1 MSTPQLD
8 PDLLRAFIAVA
19 EHRSFTG
26 AAASLNRTQSA
37 VSTQI
42 KRLEDQLGLK
52 LFVRSTNRVNLTVA
66 GEGLVSYARRILSLG
81 EEAVARL
88 RQHEIAGQVR
98 LGVMDDYGTILMPP
112 ILKAFYNSYPGIE
125 LHMETGLTAGMIGRV
140 GKAYDVVI
148 AMHGRNEKSGEL
160 LRHERAVWAGSPE
173 LNVRDLDPLPV
184 ALYPS
189 GCLFRDWAISALDRT
204 ARRWRIAFISHSL
217 AAVEAIVAQ
226 GLAVTVVKE
235 GTFPRSLR
243 MLGTADGLP
252 ALPTAE
258 IRLHAS
264 PTAQPPAIL
273 LARHLRDHFKAV
285 QMRTSIRV

>member
-1 MSTPQLD
+1 MSIAQLD

-19 EHRSFTG
+19 EYRSFTD
-26 AAASLNRTQSA
+26 AATSLNRTQSA

-52 LFVRSTNRVNLTVA
+52 LFVRSTNKVNLSVA
-66 GEGLVSYARRILSLG
+66 GESLVSYARRILSLG
-81 EEAVARL
+81 EEAIARL
-88 RQHEIAGQVR
+88 RQHEIAGRVR
-98 LGVMDDYGTILMPP
+98 LGVMDDYGSVLMPS
-112 ILKAFYNSYPGIE
+112 ILKAFYNAYPGIE
-125 LHMETGLTAGMIGRV
+125 LHMETGLTSGMVGRL

-148 AMHGRNEKSGEL
+148 AMHARNEKSGEL
-160 LRHERAVWAGSPE
+160 LRLERAVWAGSHE

-189 GCLFRDWAISALDRT
+189 GCLFRDWAIAALDRT

-217 AAVEAIVAQ
+217 AAVEAIAAQ

-243 MLGTADGLP
+243 VLGTDDGLP

-258 IRLHAS
+258 IRLHVS
-264 PTAQPPAIL
+264 RSAQPPAIL
-273 LARHLRDHFKAV
+273 LARHLRDHFEAAKRSAA
-285 QMRTSIRV
+285 

>member
-1 MSTPQLD
+1 MSASQLD

-19 EHRSFTG
+19 EHLSFTA

-52 LFVRSTNRVNLTVA
+52 LFVRSTNRVSLSVA
-66 GEGLVSYARRILSLG
+66 GEGLVSYARRILILG
-81 EEAVARL
+81 EEAIQRL
-88 RQHEIAGQVR
+88 RQHEIAGRVR
-98 LGVMDDYGTILMPP
+98 LGVMDDYGTVLMPP
-112 ILKAFYNSYPGIE
+112 ILKAFCNSYPGIE
-125 LHMETGLTAGMIGRV
+125 LHMETGLTAGMVGRL
-140 GKAYDVVI
+140 GKTYDVVI
-148 AMHGRNEKSGEL
+148 AMHARNEQSGRL
-160 LRHERAVWAGSPE
+160 LRLERAVWAGSQE
-173 LNVRDLDPLPV
+173 LDVRNLDPVPV

-189 GCLFRDWAISALDRT
+189 GCLFRDWAISALDRS

-235 GTFPRSLR
+235 GMFPRSLR
-243 MLGTADGLP
+243 MLGTEDRLP
-252 ALPTAE
+252 VLPTAE

-264 PTAQPPAIL
+264 RTAQPPALL
-273 LARHLRDHFKAV
+273 LARHLHDHFNAARR
-285 QMRTSIRV
+285 RTTQ

>member
-1 MSTPQLD
+1 MSTTQLD

-19 EHRSFTG
+19 ERRSFTD
-26 AAASLNRTQSA
+26 AAASLYRTQSA

-52 LFVRSTNRVNLTVA
+52 LFVRSTNRVDLSVA

-81 EEAVARL
+81 EEAVQRL

-98 LGVMDDYGTILMPP
+98 LGVMDDYGTMLMPP
-112 ILKAFYNSYPGIE
+112 ILKAFCNSYPGIE
-125 LHMETGLTAGMIGRV
+125 LHMETGLTSGMIGRV
-140 GKAYDVVI
+140 GKSFDVVI
-148 AMHGRNEKSGEL
+148 AMHARGEKSGEL
-160 LRHERAVWAGSPE
+160 LRRERAVWAGSPE
-173 LNVRDLDPLPV
+173 LDVGNLDPLPV
-184 ALYPS
+184 ALYPN
-189 GCLFRDWAISALDRT
+189 GCLFRDWTIAALDRT
-204 ARRWRIAFISHSL
+204 ERRWRIAFISHSHG
-217 AAVEAIVAQ
+217 AVEAIVAQ

-243 MLGTADGLP
+243 MLGTEDGLP

-258 IRLHAS
+258 IRLHLS

-273 LARHLRDHFKAV
+273 LAQHLRDHFKVDHRRA
-285 QMRTSIRV
+285 T